1 MTQLHTQHSTN
12 SFLIIRG
19 LKVVYI
25 DRVNLLVCE
34 CVINKYSII
43 ALVNY
48 NTPRK
53 NQSVLEPCCVFPV
66 QIRPRAFRGITKVN
80 RPCCVDNVSR
90 KIHFNI
96 VLFCFFHGGDSKKIN
111 LFLNNKSFTHHHL
124 SLWYITYKNK
134 IVFYILRPKRL
145 DEWAFKNTLLKK
157 LLTKIITTHGGCFGK
172 YNNII
177 HRERVSA

>member
-12 SFLIIRG
+12 SYLIIRG

-34 CVINKYSII
+34 CVINKYPII

-66 QIRPRAFRGITKVN
+66 QIRPRACWGITKVN
-80 RPCCVDNVSR
+80 RPC
-90 KIHFNI
+90 
-96 VLFCFFHGGDSKKIN
+96 
-111 LFLNNKSFTHHHL
+111 
-124 SLWYITYKNK
+124 
-134 IVFYILRPKRL
+134 
-145 DEWAFKNTLLKK
+145 
-157 LLTKIITTHGGCFGK
+157 
-172 YNNII
+172 
-177 HRERVSA
+177 